1 MQRLPIS
8 RPVDDSTLRRILGS
22 YFHQRLVS
30 VADHFYDMAILG
42 PRASGV
48 AYLTLRDDRGRKQAA
63 TDLGVPELK
72 STDVIRRL
80 S

>member
-1 MQRLPIS
+1 M
-8 RPVDDSTLRRILGS
+8 
-22 YFHQRLVS
+22 
-30 VADHFYDMAILG
+30 LG

-48 AYLTLRDDRGRKQAA
+48 AYLNLRDDREENAGCY
-63 TDLGVPELK
+63 GFGGPELK